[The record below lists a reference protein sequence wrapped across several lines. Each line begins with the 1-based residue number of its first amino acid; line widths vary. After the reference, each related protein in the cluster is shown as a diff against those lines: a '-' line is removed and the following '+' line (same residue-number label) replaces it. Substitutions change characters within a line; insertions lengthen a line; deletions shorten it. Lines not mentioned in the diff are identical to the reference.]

1 MKWKRVDG
9 AGDMID
15 ARGRGGG
22 RAAAGAGGLGVAGV
36 IVVLLLTVLSGG
48 EVDIN
53 SALNDAGYSVDA
65 GSQPVQADPEQD
77 TRAEF
82 SNAVAV
88 NVQDVWTELF
98 QQAGEAY
105 PRTKVVRYSRG
116 VSTRCGAATSAV
128 GPFYCPADTY
138 VYLDMSFY
146 DDMRRQLGAEG
157 DFAWAYVIA
166 HEFGHHV
173 QEVTGVF
180 DAVARAE
187 REDPGARGGAQGLAV
202 RTELQADCYAGVWA
216 KAAYEQ
222 GALEAGDLDEALGA
236 AEAVGDDRIQS
247 RAGAQVRPDSFTH
260 GTAEQRRRW
269 FRAGYDSGSPG
280 SCDTFAPERV

>member
-1 MKWKRVDG
+1 MV
-9 AGDMID
+9 D
-15 ARGRGGG
+15 ARGRGGRG
-22 RAAAGAGGLGVAGV
+22 AAAGAGGLGAVGV
-36 IVVLLLTVLSGG
+36 IIVLALTLLSGG
-48 EVDIN
+48 EFDVN
-53 SALNDAGYSVDA
+53 SALNESGYGVDS
-65 GSQPVQADPEQD
+65 GSMPIQASAEED

-88 NVQDVWTELF
+88 NVQDVWTDVF
-98 QQAGEAY
+98 KQAGEPY
-105 PRTKVVRYSRG
+105 DRTKVVRFSKG
-116 VSTRCGAATSAV
+116 VATACGSASSAV
-128 GPFYCPADTY
+128 GPFYCPADKY

-173 QEVTGVF
+173 QNITGVF
-180 DAVARAE
+180 DSVARAE
-187 REDPGARGGAQGLAV
+187 REDPSAKNGAQGLSV

-216 KAAYEQ
+216 QAAYRQ

-247 RAGAQVRPDSFTH
+247 RSSSGVQPDSFTH

-280 SCDTFAPERV
+280 SCDTFSPGTV